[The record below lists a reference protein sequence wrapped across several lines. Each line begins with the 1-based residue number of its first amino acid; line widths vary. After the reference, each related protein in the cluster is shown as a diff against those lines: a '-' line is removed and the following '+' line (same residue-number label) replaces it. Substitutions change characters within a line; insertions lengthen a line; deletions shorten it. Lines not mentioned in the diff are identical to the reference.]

1 MIRKK
6 NFNIAIVGLGN
17 IGLSLYKHLLKNKE
31 NIKKKT
37 NVNIVIKYVCAKNR
51 LKKRKINI
59 SKNKWLK
66 NYKEVY
72 KKPEIDAV
80 IELIG
85 GSDGAA
91 KNLVFNSLKNNKHVI
106 TANKALIAKYGD
118 ELSKIAEEKKV
129 NLEFEA
135 AVAGGVPIIRVIK
148 EGLITNSINK
158 IYGILNGTS
167 NYILSKMYENNM
179 DFITVLND
187 AKKLGYAETNPSA
200 DLNGEDAKSKIQI
213 LSSLAFNSFI
223 NGSKINVEGIKTVD
237 HEDIKNAKLL
247 DYKIK
252 HLAIAEFKKGRII
265 QRVHPC
271 MVASN
276 SYISNINGVLNAIII
291 EGKPIGKFTIQGEG
305 AGPGPTTSA
314 LVSDIC
320 SILRGNI
327 KFPFSIPTKNRK
339 KILSLDISNEIFSS
353 YIRLDVVDKTG
364 VLSSITKI
372 LSKNKISVKRLIQNP
387 YKSKKFA
394 SIIIISHK
402 AKNSNII
409 RTIKELSRKEFMI
422 NKPKFFR
429 IEEIWI

>member
-1 MIRKK
+1 MKK
-6 NFNIAIVGLGN
+6 KINIAIVGLGN
-17 IGLSLYKHLLKNKE
+17 IGSNLYRHLLKNKK

-37 NVNIVIKYVCAKNR
+37 NTDLFVKYVSAKNK
-51 LKKRKINI
+51 LKKRGINI
-59 SKNKWLK
+59 PRSKWLK
-66 NYKEVY
+66 NYLEASKRSDV
-72 KKPEIDAV
+72 DV
-80 IELIG
+80 VVELVG
-85 GSDGAA
+85 GSDGVA
-91 KNLVFNSLKNNKHVI
+91 KKLVFSALKNKKHVV
-106 TANKALIAKYGD
+106 TANKALISKHGN
-118 ELSKIAEEKKV
+118 ELSKIAEKNKV
-129 NLEFEA
+129 NLEYEA

-148 EGLITNSINK
+148 EGLISNTINK

-167 NYILSKMYENNM
+167 NYILSKMLEKNM
-179 DFITVLND
+179 NFDDVLKD
-187 AKKLGYAETNPSA
+187 AKKLGYAESDPSA
-200 DLNGEDAKSKIQI
+200 DLNGDDAKSKLQI

-223 NGSKINVEGIKTVD
+223 NRSKTNVEGIKNVD
-237 HEDIKNAKLL
+237 HTDIKNAKILG
-247 DYKIK
+247 YKIK
-252 HLAIAEFKKGRII
+252 HLAIAELKNNKLI

-271 MVASN
+271 MVTKD

-327 KFPFSIPTKNRK
+327 KYPFSTPNKNRK
-339 KILSLDISNEIFSS
+339 KITPIDISSEIFSS

-387 YKSKKFA
+387 FKSKRFA

-402 AKNSNII
+402 TKNSNLVRSIN
-409 RTIKELSRKEFMI
+409 ELSNKNFVI

-429 IEEIWI
+429 IEEI